1 MRQSGGPVNR
11 AFTTNGHVTV
21 TVQAGTP
28 MTVMENGT
36 PPLERGR
43 GVAGIKSLLILC
55 PQISRVV
62 NWPQAK
68 RRAAPSC
75 ATAPLRGARA

>member
-1 MRQSGGPVNR
+1 MRHSGAGIKLALTLV
-11 AFTTNGHVTV
+11 GHGQH

-28 MTVMENGT
+28 MTVTENGT
-36 PPLERGR
+36 LPLERR
-43 GVAGIKSLLILC
+43 QGVLGSLTAFILC

-75 ATAPLRGARA
+75 ATAPLRRGRA

>member
-1 MRQSGGPVNR
+1 MRQSGARVNR
-11 AFTTNGHVTV
+11 AFTTNGHVTN

-28 MTVMENGT
+28 MTVTENGT
-36 PPLERGR
+36 LLLERGR
-43 GVAGIKSLLILC
+43 GVFMRLPALILC
-55 PQISRVV
+55 PQISREV

-75 ATAPLRGARA
+75 ASVTLRRVRA